1 MGTVKNFL
9 KETDTIEV
17 EFDTEKGVSYQYC
30 VEKEVRARKVK
41 LARSAEKKLGRYE
54 ELTMIGAIV
63 EVKWTENDLANTG
76 WSAGR
81 YYFLVISYG
90 ISAPNCLKAVIS
102 FYVSPV
108 VFVVFYK
115 FYIL

>member
-1 MGTVKNFL
+1 
-9 KETDTIEV
+9 
-17 EFDTEKGVSYQYC
+17 
-30 VEKEVRARKVK
+30 
-41 LARSAEKKLGRYE
+41 
-54 ELTMIGAIV
+54 MIGAIV

-90 ISAPNCLKAVIS
+90 ISAPYCLKAVIS

-108 VFVVFYK
+108 VLLYFTSFT
-115 FYIL
+115 FCDFDLML